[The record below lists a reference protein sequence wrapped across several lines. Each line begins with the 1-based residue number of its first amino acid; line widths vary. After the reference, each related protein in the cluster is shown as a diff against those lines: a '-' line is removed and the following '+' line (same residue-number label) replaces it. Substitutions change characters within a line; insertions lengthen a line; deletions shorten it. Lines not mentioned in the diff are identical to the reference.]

1 MMLDGLLP
9 LDDPGAVF
17 AVLFLLVLLGP
28 IAADRLRMP
37 GIIGLVVGGM
47 VVGPN
52 VTGIL
57 GQNTFIET
65 IGYVGLLYL
74 MFQGGLDLD
83 LDGFVR
89 RRRESIVF
97 GALTF
102 VLPMVI
108 VTGTALA
115 LGIEPAAAVII
126 GSAFASHTLLS
137 YPTITRFDLTQ
148 NRAVTATLGATL
160 LATVGALIVLAVA
173 AASASGEAGW
183 LFWSAFSLGLV
194 GYLALMLVAVPR
206 FTRWFFTGL
215 GQDRQ
220 VRTTFLLSGMG
231 VAAVVAGLIGIE
243 PIVGAFLA
251 GLAFNQFVPSGT
263 AIADRVRVI
272 GESVFIPA
280 FLVSTGMMLDPL
292 ALISDPRTLVLG
304 AAFVVAVVS
313 SKWLAAEGAGRLM
326 GVSGPERGV
335 MFSLSVGQAAGA
347 LAATIVADELGLIGS
362 AEVNAVVLVILVTAL
377 IAGVTADR
385 AAPRVE
391 QPDRPERP
399 LGSRVV
405 VPVANP
411 RTVKPLV
418 RVAAQVAAPDSG
430 AVVAVNVL
438 PFDAR
443 PDQLKAH
450 KALAADAER
459 VALAAGAE
467 VTTSVR
473 IDSSPSGGVVHTA
486 VEQSG
491 TCIVMGWKGYANARE
506 GLFGTIIDQV
516 IAKSSVPVL
525 VCHPGEDETTE
536 RVVVVVTSD
545 DVGPG
550 RELGT
555 ALAFEVASRMARQAE
570 VELVVVSD
578 VEEALLRPALAG
590 LRVREAVVPVIAVE
604 GGVGRLAR
612 LLAPGDVVITGM
624 PPTTSRLG
632 KGARRLARAARG
644 RTVIVAVP
652 H

>member
-1 MMLDGLLP
+1 MLDGLFP
-9 LDDPGAVF
+9 LRDPGAVF
-17 AVLFLLVLLGP
+17 AVLFLLVLIGP
-28 IAADRLRMP
+28 IVADRLRLP

-52 VTGIL
+52 VTGVL
-57 GQNTFIET
+57 DQNTFIQT

-83 LDGFVR
+83 LDGFIR

-97 GALTF
+97 GVLTF

-108 VTGTALA
+108 VTTVAYA
-115 LGIEPAAAVII
+115 LGIGLVAAVII
-126 GSAFASHTLLS
+126 GSAFTSHTLLS
-137 YPTITRFDLTQ
+137 YPTVSRYDLGR

-160 LATVGALIVLAVA
+160 LCTVGALLVLAIA
-173 AASASGEAGW
+173 AAAATGEAGW
-183 LFWSAFSLGLV
+183 LFWTVFVLGLA
-194 GYLALMLVAVPR
+194 GYLIAMLAGVPR

-220 VRTTFLLSGMG
+220 VRVTFLLSGLG
-231 VAAVVAGLIGIE
+231 VAAVVANLIGIE

-251 GLAFNQFVPSGT
+251 GLAFNQFVPAGT
-263 AIADRVRVI
+263 VIADRVRVI

-280 FLVSTGMMLDPL
+280 FLVSTGMMLDPV

-304 AAFVVAVVS
+304 AAFVVAEVS
-313 SKWLAAEGAGRLM
+313 AKWLAAEGAGRLM
-326 GVSGPERGV
+326 AVSRAERGV

-347 LAATIVADELGLIGS
+347 LAATIVAEELGLIGT

-385 AAPRVE
+385 AAPQVELPERV
-391 QPDRPERP
+391 ERP

-411 RTVKPLV
+411 RTIRPLV
-418 RVAAQVAAPDSG
+418 RVAAQVAAHDSG

-443 PDQLKAH
+443 PDQLRAH
-450 KALAADAER
+450 RDLADAAEK

-473 IDSSPSGGVVHTA
+473 IDASPSGGVVHTA
-486 VEQSG
+486 VEQQG

-516 IAKSSVPVL
+516 ITQSQVPVL
-525 VCHPGEDETTE
+525 VCHPGEDEVTG
-536 RVVVVVTSD
+536 RIVVVVTAE

-550 RELGT
+550 GELGT
-555 ALAFEVASRMARQAE
+555 ALAFEVGSRMARQAE
-570 VELVVVSD
+570 VDLIVISD
-578 VEEALLRPALAG
+578 VEEAQVRPALTG
-590 LRVREAVVPVIAVE
+590 LKVRADLVEVVVLDGV
-604 GGVGRLAR
+604 VGRLGK
-612 LLAPGDVVITGM
+612 LLEPGDVVITGM

>member
-1 MMLDGLLP
+1 MLDGLFP
-9 LDDPGAVF
+9 LNDPGAVF

-28 IAADRLRMP
+28 IAADRLRLP

-52 VTGIL
+52 VSGIL
-57 GQNTFIET
+57 DQNTFIET

-83 LDGFVR
+83 LDGFIR

-102 VLPMVI
+102 LVPMAL
-108 VTGTALA
+108 VTGVAYA
-115 LGIEPAAAVII
+115 LGIELVAAVII
-126 GSAFASHTLLS
+126 GSALTSHTLLS
-137 YPTITRFDLTQ
+137 YPTIARFDLTQ

-160 LATVGALIVLAVA
+160 LATVGALIVLAIAAA
-173 AASASGEAGW
+173 AASGDAGW
-183 LFWSAFSLGLV
+183 LFWVVFSIGLV
-194 GYLALMLVAVPR
+194 GYLALMLVALPR

-231 VAAVVAGLIGIE
+231 VAAVIASLIGIE

-280 FLVSTGMMLDPL
+280 FLVSTGMMLDPI
-292 ALISDPRTLVLG
+292 ALISDPRTLLLG
-304 AAFVVAVVS
+304 AAFVAAEVS

-326 GVSGPERGV
+326 AVSGPERGV

-347 LAATIVADELGLIGS
+347 LAAIIVADELGLIGT

-391 QPDRPERP
+391 QPERTDRP

-473 IDSSPSGGVVHTA
+473 IDSSPSGGVVHTS
-486 VEQSG
+486 VEQGG

-516 IAKSSVPVL
+516 IAQSSVPVL
-525 VCHPGEDETTE
+525 VCHPGEDESTE
-536 RVVVVVTSD
+536 RIVVVVTQE

-555 ALAFEVASRMARQAE
+555 ALAFEVGSRMARQAE
-570 VELVVVSD
+570 AELIVVSD
-578 VEEALLRPALAG
+578 VEEALLRPAMAG
-590 LRVREAVVPVIAVE
+590 LRVREAEVEVIAVE
-604 GGVGRLAR
+604 GVVGRLAR
-612 LLAPGDVVITGM
+612 LLEPGDVVITGM